1 MKATDKILRAFGN
14 LGKKPSENHGG
25 DPFRQALNETQAKGY
40 YEQAAQKLIPKT
52 EAQKRRG
59 SFQVITKLKSFYH
72 IVSFL
77 LGLITAYLVGKTF
90 APNFDSVEMI
100 AMAIIIAILMIGVF
114 YALEKIKAESAQSIA
129 QSKAMGDS
137 QSTGSWIS
145 LIMCTIVSIIISATG
160 GAHLSATLQDK
171 TTEITATSNLEADS
185 IKASFAEQIGAYDLL
200 INSSNETL
208 KKYKTSWQA
217 TVARKDLK
225 EAQEQKNKLLEMQ
238 TAALSEIKAD
248 TKSSLSA
255 NDKDSTNNALI
266 AAAIILILEILCIYG
281 YFYEYSYYRFALDE
295 GVNFGIVNPVVVFP
309 SADYQ
314 QASLGGFQSQ
324 QHYKNPIGFG
334 NHNRNNDPQASSQNH
349 VCRNCGTSLSHKRS
363 DAVFCSNNCRVI
375 HHRNIGTGTKGQ
387 VYR

>member
-1 MKATDKILRAFGN
+1 MKATDKILQAFGG
-14 LGKKPSENHGG
+14 LGKKPSENHSG
-25 DPFRQALNETQAKGY
+25 DPFQQALNETRAKGY
-40 YEQAAQKLIPKT
+40 YEEAAQKLTPT
-52 EAQKRRG
+52 TQAQKRRG
-59 SFQVITKLKSFYH
+59 SFKIVKSLKGFYH

-100 AMAIIIAILMIGVF
+100 AMAILIGLFSVGIF
-114 YALEKIKAESAQSIA
+114 YALEKMKAESAQSIA
-129 QSKAMGDS
+129 QSRAIGDKA
-137 QSTGSWIS
+137 STMSWIG
-145 LIMCTIVSIIISATG
+145 LLTCTLASIVISATG
-160 GAHLSATLQDK
+160 GAHISATLQDK
-171 TTEITATSNLEADS
+171 SSEITATSNQEADS
-185 IKASFAEQIGAYDLL
+185 IKASFSEQISSYDLL
-200 INSSNETL
+200 INSANETL
-208 KKYKTSWQA
+208 KKHKTSWQA
-217 TVARKDLK
+217 ITARKDLK

-255 NDKDSTNNALI
+255 NDKDSSKNALI
-266 AAAIILILEILCIYG
+266 AAVVILILEILCIYG

-295 GVNFGIVNPVVVFP
+295 GVAFNVIPPVVIFP
-309 SADYQ
+309 EVQYQ
-314 QASLGGFQSQ
+314 QASLGGFQA
-324 QHYKNPIGFG
+324 QHQHKNPIGFG
-334 NHNRNNDPQASSQNH
+334 SQNRNNDPQASSQNH